1 MLERALTLMLNKEP
15 ILAIGIILP
24 QDNRKNVSFYFSN
37 PEDYSIKFQ
46 KTKKSHTSEKLTV
59 SVHDG
64 DIEINKIKT
73 DNSTNG
79 VTIDDVPAGRN
90 FHWKKFIDVTLPGNI
105 FITNRNDKLL
115 VINLVPLEQYLA
127 CVAVSEMS
135 SSCPDEFLIAQSITA
150 RSWILAGTEKKHSN
164 LGLDACND
172 DCCQRYQG
180 IAQQSI
186 QSIKTVEKTC
196 GQVLIFDNKICDA
209 RYSKSCGGITESCE
223 NVWDIAPKPYLKSVF
238 DGQNRLQMVDWDCW
252 LSEPQN
258 SFCSPKYID
267 EKSLTKFLGNVDE
280 SGQYFRW
287 KNCYTQQIFCEFFS
301 KKINE
306 SVSQIK
312 NIDILNRGESGRIN
326 KLNLNYQLDD
336 GSKKSL
342 NLNSE
347 YDIRNTL
354 HPSFLYSSAFI
365 LKLDESN
372 IELIGGG
379 WGHGVGMCQIGALG
393 MALNDYSAQEILSHY
408 FQGTFLK
415 KLY

>member
-1 MLERALTLMLNKEP
+1 
-15 ILAIGIILP
+15 
-24 QDNRKNVSFYFSN
+24 
-37 PEDYSIKFQ
+37 
-46 KTKKSHTSEKLTV
+46 
-59 SVHDG
+59 
-64 DIEINKIKT
+64 
-73 DNSTNG
+73 
-79 VTIDDVPAGRN
+79 
-90 FHWKKFIDVTLPGNI
+90 
-105 FITNRNDKLL
+105 
-115 VINLVPLEQYLA
+115 
-127 CVAVSEMS
+127 
-135 SSCPDEFLIAQSITA
+135 
-150 RSWILAGTEKKHSN
+150 
-164 LGLDACND
+164 LDACND

-180 IAQQSI
+180 ISQQSI

-196 GQVLIFDNKICDA
+196 GQVLTFDNKICDA
-209 RYSKSCGGITESCE
+209 RYSKSCGGITENCE
-223 NVWDIAPKPYLKSVF
+223 NVWNMAPKPYLKSVF
-238 DGQNRLQMVDWDCW
+238 DGQNRLQTVDWDCW

-267 EKSLTKFLGNVDE
+267 EKYLTKFLGNVDE

-326 KLNLNYQLDD
+326 KLNLKYQLDD

-342 NLNSE
+342 ILNSE
-347 YDIRNTL
+347 YDIRSTL

-408 FQGTFLK
+408 FQGTLLK
-415 KLY
+415 KIY